1 MQIDNPGSLQIRP
14 LTIEELPRVAELHM
28 RAFPNSLLTKFSNQI
43 IEEYYRSQTQP
54 PNECLAV
61 GGYIKDQIIGFCFSG
76 VFKDSETGFLRRNLQ
91 LLLAQVFRHPRLL
104 LDPVLLHRV
113 WEVFH
118 LMTLGPKNNP
128 GRGLV
133 REKKYG
139 ILSIAVDPGSRGLGI
154 GKMIMQHVY
163 QDARNKGFK
172 EMRLSVHVDNTQA
185 IGFYEKEG
193 WEKIETKDGRWLGLM
208 KKNITDRLKS

>member
-14 LTIEELPRVAELHM
+14 ITTEELPRVAGLHM
-28 RAFPNSLLTKFSNQI
+28 RAFPNSLLTKFGNLI
-43 IEEYYRSQTQP
+43 VEEYYRSQTQP
-54 PNECLAV
+54 PNECMTI
-61 GGYIKDQIIGFCFSG
+61 GGYIKDKLIGFCFSG

-91 LLLAQVFRHPRLL
+91 LILAQVFRHPRLL
-104 LDPVLLHRV
+104 LEPVLLHRV

-118 LMTLGPKNNP
+118 LMTFGPKNNP
-128 GRGLV
+128 GSVEV

-139 ILSIAVDPGSRGLGI
+139 ILSIAVDPESHGFGV
-154 GKMIMQHVY
+154 GKTIMQHVY

-208 KKNITDRLKS
+208 KKNITDRLKN